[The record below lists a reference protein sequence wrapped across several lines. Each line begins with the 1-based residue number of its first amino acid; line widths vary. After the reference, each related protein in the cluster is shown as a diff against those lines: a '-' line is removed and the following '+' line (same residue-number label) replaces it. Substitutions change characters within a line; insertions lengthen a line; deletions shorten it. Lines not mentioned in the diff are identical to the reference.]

1 MATRHAALLAGLA
14 AALAAGCASGGD
26 YVWVEAF
33 QASRPRPAPEYVIG
47 PGDLLDV
54 RVFGQEPLSGQVRVR
69 QDGMI
74 SLPLVNDQQASGVTP
89 AMLAELLEAQ
99 LRTFVKEPRVTV
111 VLAERHPAQ
120 VSVLGEV
127 AKPGVYPLEPGQ
139 GVLRAI
145 AQAAGITPFASAD
158 RIFVVRRPDDG
169 APRRIRFRYRALTG
183 AEPRAAAFGLQDGD
197 VVVVE

>member
-1 MATRHAALLAGLA
+1 MATRHAALLLLA
-14 AALAAGCASGGD
+14 AATAAGCASGGD

-33 QASRPRPAPEYVIG
+33 QASRPRPTPEYVIA

-54 RVFGQEPLSGQVRVR
+54 RVYGQEPLSGQVRVR

-74 SLPLVNDQQASGVTP
+74 TLPLVSDQMAAGVTP
-89 AMLAELLEAQ
+89 AMLAELLTAQ
-99 LRTFVKEPRVTV
+99 LETFVKAPVVTV
-111 VLAERHPAQ
+111 VLAERHAGQ

-127 AKPGVYPLEPGQ
+127 ARPGTYPLEPGQ

-145 AQAAGITPFASAD
+145 AQAAGVTPFASGD

-169 APRRIRFRYRALTG
+169 ASRRIRFRWTALTA
-183 AEPRAAAFGLQDGD
+183 AEPRAAAFELQDGD